1 MSNEILSDQIAD
13 LKTALDS
20 AQAENKALTDKL
32 AEANVEKYEQSI
44 KEQAEQLA
52 STAERLETLTTEL
65 EASQKSV
72 SDLTV
77 SLEESKEVC
86 AKYESQVAEMKATDK
101 ARSRKTMLIEAG
113 LTDEEAEVKMET
125 FGELSDEQFSALSE
139 TLAAYTS
146 KKKKDKDEEKDEG
159 VEASVEVQETQEA
172 ETTEEKEEVEAK
184 VDEEVLETVQAE
196 VSAPL
201 SVESDAIV
209 GSDEGLE
216 LVRAG
221 LNDWV
226 QTVIL
231 DNNNN

>member
-1 MSNEILSDQIAD
+1 M
-13 LKTALDS
+13 
-20 AQAENKALTDKL
+20 
-32 AEANVEKYEQSI
+32 
-44 KEQAEQLA
+44 
-52 STAERLETLTTEL
+52 
-65 EASQKSV
+65 
-72 SDLTV
+72 
-77 SLEESKEVC
+77 
-86 AKYESQVAEMKATDK
+86 
-101 ARSRKTMLIEAG
+101 
-113 LTDEEAEVKMET
+113 
-125 FGELSDEQFSALSE
+125 SE